1 MSNHVQREGSSLEL
15 IRERVLAEFG
25 HHARITAEERITVG
39 GIGGFFAREAFRVT
53 VELPDS
59 TGHSMHNMDLPTRV
73 GLAALLADADSAEQL
88 LVDDRPAIVDQPST
102 SSPSFAALLEQ
113 MVATTADPPAVEYRP
128 VPPHPFPSY
137 AQTAM
142 LTTPYSHTTD
152 LGNTNLGNTDLGS
165 EISHLAAIDPPL
177 LLEHPGD
184 LVLCI
189 GLRDDA
195 HALAQRWA
203 QTVGAER
210 AELSSTTALPAIKA
224 LHAAVG
230 SVMLTGRRDAAASRA
245 RGVETGTPVFVSAT
259 LEGGPASSVE
269 LRREH
274 QLGTAALLCADQT
287 WLVVDVS
294 RKLEDTEA
302 WVLACQSLLEIHGIV
317 AVGLN
322 ETATPQSVEMLGLP
336 VLWDSNG

>member
-1 MSNHVQREGSSLEL
+1 MPNHVQREGSSLEL

-39 GIGGFFAREAFRVT
+39 GIGGFFARQVFRVT

-59 TGHSMHNMDLPTRV
+59 TGHPMHNMDLPTRV

-88 LVDDRPAIVDQPST
+88 LVDDRPVIAHLPST

-113 MVATTADPPAVEYRP
+113 MVANTAEAPVVEQQP
-128 VPPHPFPSY
+128 TWPHSFPSY
-137 AQTAM
+137 AQTTA
-142 LTTPYSHTTD
+142 LTTPHSLSAAFDGTD
-152 LGNTNLGNTDLGS
+152 SGDKMSLMAVMD
-165 EISHLAAIDPPL
+165 APL
-177 LLEHPGD
+177 VLEQAGD

-195 HALAQRWA
+195 HALTQRWA
-203 QTVGAER
+203 EAVGTER
-210 AELSSTTALPAIKA
+210 AELGATTALPTVTA

-245 RGVETGTPVFVSAT
+245 RGVETGTPVFVGAT
-259 LEGGPASSVE
+259 LIGGPAGAADSVHV
-269 LRREH
+269 RRAH
-274 QLGTAALLCADQT
+274 QLSTAALLCADQT

-302 WVLACQSLLEIHGIV
+302 WVLTCKSMLDVHGIV